1 MGVVVL
7 GLVDLGDRVVQ
18 VVAEVMHF
26 LLPEVVV
33 HVVKVIQEV
42 DLHHQQVVVA
52 VEQVLRLDLHPEDL
66 MEDQE
71 EVEEMYHLYIQ
82 E

>member
-18 VVAEVMHF
+18 VVAEVMHL